1 MGCTLCQALPFTL
14 CTSGV
19 VYGPKNPV
27 HSRYMARTQDQ
38 KRRLPAARRPQPTKK
53 LPWRITRIRLW
64 RDHVEMTQQE
74 VADRLAQIDP
84 DLDYTRTSVQRI
96 ETGKQ
101 RPPVV
106 VLEAMVV
113 MFQAPNLSAM
123 LDKTPEEAEMLRKIE
138 ALEPKEVRRLLRI
151 LEAGRDEGGEGP

>member
-1 MGCTLCQALPFTL
+1 MACTFSQANGASLW
-14 CTSGV
+14 TSGV
-19 VYGPKNPV
+19 VYEAKSPV
-27 HSRYMARTQDQ
+27 HSKYMARTKDQ
-38 KRRLPAARRPQPTKK
+38 KGDGRKSPPRPPAAAK

-64 RDHVEMTQQE
+64 RERADMTQQE
-74 VADRLAQIDP
+74 VADRLVMMDP

-113 MFQAPNLSAM
+113 MFGAPNLSAM
-123 LDKTPEEAEMLRKIE
+123 LDRTPEEAEALRKVE
-138 ALEPKEVRRLLRI
+138 ELDPKEVRRLLRI
-151 LEAGRDEGGEGP
+151 LEAGRDEGG

>member
-1 MGCTLCQALPFTL
+1 
-14 CTSGV
+14 
-19 VYGPKNPV
+19 
-27 HSRYMARTQDQ
+27 MARTR
-38 KRRLPAARRPQPTKK
+38 KPGTKTGGPRKLPPEKK

-64 RDHVEMTQQE
+64 RERMEMTQQE
-74 VADRLAQIDP
+74 VADRLVEMDP

-113 MFQAPNLSAM
+113 MFHAPNLSAM
-123 LDKTPEEAEMLRKIE
+123 LDQTPADAEAHRKLGELDPKT
-138 ALEPKEVRRLLRI
+138 VHRI
-151 LEAGRDEGGEGP
+151 LRMLEAAKDEGA